1 GGGQEAMLKRFH
13 VQTRETNGELRDS
26 VILMREYDAALK
38 KEFPGGS
45 GSLGYATRLQFEKD
59 SGLPETFA
67 RSLNNPELQKWI
79 DDSKKRAE
87 AFGLNDPKN
96 VENAKNFEL
105 AIRGLKNEID
115 DLGLSLAADLWK
127 DFGGDI
133 ENFGKWLEDH
143 HEEIKKTLE
152 DWARGIKLFA
162 EGIIAIIKPVA
173 NFIDKQIGWNVA
185 GEIFAGLLVLRI
197 VPGLQA
203 MLGLVTSLG
212 LTRLPA
218 WLAAM
223 LGIPVIGAAAVVG
236 ATGALVGTVMPQSAG
251 VASDLDSGATSGQ
264 RSQFEQD
271 HPILSAP
278 QRWWRKHMPTALG
291 GG

>member
-1 GGGQEAMLKRFH
+1 MAGDVLKEFLVSLGWKNDEASYRRFNDTIEQSTKGILVFGAGIEGAMLSLYHFLDKAAAGFEKLSYKASLAGTTTQSIRDIGFAASQTGSSFDEAVAAVEAFSAKLRETGGGQEAMLKRFH

-115 DLGLSLAADLWK
+115 DLGL
-127 DFGGDI
+127 
-133 ENFGKWLEDH
+133 
-143 HEEIKKTLE
+143 
-152 DWARGIKLFA
+152 
-162 EGIIAIIKPVA
+162 
-173 NFIDKQIGWNVA
+173 
-185 GEIFAGLLVLRI
+185 
-197 VPGLQA
+197 
-203 MLGLVTSLG
+203 
-212 LTRLPA
+212 
-218 WLAAM
+218 
-223 LGIPVIGAAAVVG
+223 
-236 ATGALVGTVMPQSAG
+236 
-251 VASDLDSGATSGQ
+251 
-264 RSQFEQD
+264 
-271 HPILSAP
+271 
-278 QRWWRKHMPTALG
+278 
-291 GG
+291 